1 MSNSEK
7 NEDIMGN
14 NITEQEIQKHKDN
27 LYNLIYKLKNIHNII
42 EEKSI
47 NNKIKNEVESL
58 SFLFN
63 IKENKLNG
71 SNNNIF
77 NPILINVF
85 FYVSDPNNEGSHRVL
100 VQCNPEDKVSSLI
113 ENYRI
118 KSGDKDPNKK
128 FIFNGKILNQ
138 SLTIIEA
145 NIMDN
150 ACIFVV
156 TPEKNENDSCMIN

>member
-1 MSNSEK
+1 MSNFEK

-27 LYNLIYKLKNIHNII
+27 LYNLIYKLKNIHNVYQ
-42 EEKSI
+42 EKTI

-63 IKENKLNG
+63 IKENKLNE
-71 SNNNIF
+71 SENNIF
-77 NPILINVF
+77 NPILIKVF
-85 FYVSDPNNEGSHRVL
+85 FYVSDPNIEGSYRVM

-113 ENYRI
+113 EKYRI

-128 FIFNGKILNQ
+128 FIFNAKSLNE

-145 NIMDN
+145 KIMHN

-156 TPEKNENDSCMIN
+156 TPKKNENDSCMIN